1 MIFQSTRKQVQQ
13 LAEQFEKAHG
23 LLFGEIA
30 RYIKR
35 LENISQTNMTY
46 LESYTMWRS
55 RFTDVRDV
63 SDPQVQTLIINLQDL
78 LSNKQKG
85 EIKKML
91 PEAKEHV
98 LHYTESVNDLFNG
111 LKNKF
116 KVEEEARMILSEQQE
131 KFRSI
136 KARYFL
142 KQADLSLLSSSLE
155 VVFKKLDSLFDE
167 VSGYLED
174 AHYIDAQNLLTKE
187 IAPVLKA
194 IDQIFEELPRICLEI
209 STILPTKVGDLT
221 NHYQEMIKE
230 GFPLFNVLNQGN
242 LDEYIESLNDFEA
255 RAKGL
260 NFTSLKNDIAKM
272 EESIEDKEQKLK
284 KERESR
290 SLFEQDITKTYEFE
304 NKLESNFINLNHSLP
319 TVRTIYLL
327 DNDDSLK
334 IDNIQNIINKAGATK
349 RQLDTFIH
357 SGTKQPYSYLL
368 EKMNLLKGQEEEG
381 QKAIDEF
388 VSYLGSLKKTTEA
401 SNELVKD
408 YYIKVKKAEVD
419 IREIDNEVIT
429 KKTEETLKKLFQN
442 IDDLHEAVTNRPI
455 DVKKCEAL
463 SQSLRDTADKFVEEI
478 KVDKEYE
485 RKAREA
491 VLLANRFR
499 SENPEIDVPLIQAE
513 SFYQNGQFLEAYN
526 LAMQAAKPFVERDE

>member
-1 MIFQSTRKQVQQ
+1 
-13 LAEQFEKAHG
+13 
-23 LLFGEIA
+23 
-30 RYIKR
+30 
-35 LENISQTNMTY
+35 
-46 LESYTMWRS
+46 
-55 RFTDVRDV
+55 
-63 SDPQVQTLIINLQDL
+63 
-78 LSNKQKG
+78 
-85 EIKKML
+85 ML
-91 PEAKEHV
+91 PEAKERV
-98 LHYTESVNDLFNG
+98 LHYAESVNDLFNG

-136 KARYFL
+136 KARYFQ
-142 KQADLSLLSSSLE
+142 KQGDLSLLSSSLE

-368 EKMNLLKGQEEEG
+368 EKMNLLKEQEEEG

-429 KKTEETLKKLFQN
+429 KKTEGTLKKLFQN
-442 IDDLHEAVTNRPI
+442 IDDLHETVTTRPI

-478 KVDKEYE
+478 KTDKEYE

>member
-63 SDPQVQTLIINLQDL
+63 SDPQMQTLIINLQDL

-85 EIKKML
+85 DIKKML
-91 PEAKEHV
+91 PEAKERV

-142 KQADLSLLSSSLE
+142 KQGDLSLLSSSLE

-174 AHYIDAQNLLTKE
+174 AHYIDAQNLLAKE

-401 SNELVKD
+401 SNVLVKD

-429 KKTEETLKKLFQN
+429 KKTEGTLKKLFQN
-442 IDDLHEAVTNRPI
+442 IDDLHEAVTTRPI

-478 KVDKEYE
+478 KADKEYE

>member
-46 LESYTMWRS
+46 LESYAMWRS

-290 SLFEQDITKTYEFE
+290 SLFEQDITRTYEFE

-368 EKMNLLKGQEEEG
+368 EKMNLLKEQEEEG

-429 KKTEETLKKLFQN
+429 KKTEGTLKKLFQN
-442 IDDLHEAVTNRPI
+442 IDDLHEAVTTRPI

-478 KVDKEYE
+478 KADKEYE